1 MSRTAHQRISIRR
14 SEQGAALLTV
24 LLLVAILSVIAA
36 LMLERASLATNLA
49 INSADR
55 NVARW
60 SGFGLEAISVQRIT
74 ALRQEGGRLPPI
86 SEGNDALSWD
96 VPLDNS
102 SGQSGAG
109 RITARDGGT
118 CFNVNGLVS
127 GQKGSFTVRPLGIE
141 QFARL
146 ANILEIDQRQA
157 RSIGESIADWIDS
170 DQQPEPGG
178 AEDAFYLRQPEPH
191 RTGGQLIHDVGELRE
206 VRGMTDDIFA
216 VLQPWLCALPIA
228 ELSSYNIN
236 QMKPEDYPLLASLLF
251 EDYPALQMESV
262 LRRRPPLG
270 FPSVIAFWQMVNQNQ
285 NSVDP
290 QVEGQAVIN
299 TRWYDLEMAVQ
310 VGNAVFTER
319 ALVDSAP
326 QPAQLVRRIWDASGA
341 PQRERNP
348 VNTQGQE

>member
-1 MSRTAHQRISIRR
+1 MNRITKNTADMQQGER
-14 SEQGAALLTV
+14 GAALLTV

-60 SGFGLEAISVQRIT
+60 SGFGLEAVSVQRIT
-74 ALRQEGGRLPPI
+74 ALRQQGGRLPPI
-86 SEGNDALSWD
+86 SEGNEALSWD

-109 RITARDGGT
+109 RITARDGGV

-127 GQKGSFTVRPLGIE
+127 GQKGTFVVRPLGVE

-178 AEDAFYLRQPEPH
+178 AEDAFYLRQPEPY
-191 RTGGQLIHDVGELRE
+191 RTGGQLVHDVGELRA

-251 EDYPALQMESV
+251 EEYPALQMETV

-270 FPSVIAFWQMVNQNQ
+270 FPSVISFWETVDQNEIAA
-285 NSVDP
+285 DP
-290 QVEGQAVIN
+290 EVEGQAVID
-299 TRWYDLEMAVQ
+299 TRWYDLQMAVQ

-319 ALVDSAP
+319 ALVDSAT
-326 QPAQLVRRIWDASGA
+326 QPAQLVRRIWDASGG
-341 PQRERNP
+341 PQRERGAT
-348 VNTQGQE
+348 VIQARE